1 MGKCENLILVLVVVV
16 TLYFYALYCI
26 VLYYLFKLVCTIW
39 SEWSVC
45 SATCNGIQHRTRHC
59 QNVTHESDE
68 VQAQPCNTLSCERYS
83 TSATPTI
90 SPITTMSTIPSSS
103 VPPTP
108 GEMSWV
114 SFFLLEN

>member
-1 MGKCENLILVLVVVV
+1 MSKFCTGCGCSGYFVLLLIV
-16 TLYFYALYCI
+16 CI
-26 VLYYLFKLVCTIW
+26 VSYLCKLVCTV
-39 SEWSVC
+39 WSVC

-90 SPITTMSTIPSSS
+90 SPITTISTIPSSS